1 MHTVQESI
9 PFFKTI
15 LATILAHESDLLLS
29 VIFSREMLGISLSLA
44 ESFLQSR
51 ADRNLP
57 FSEV

>member
-9 PFFKTI
+9 QFLKTI

-29 VIFSREMLGISLSLA
+29 IIFSREILRISLSLA

-57 FSEV
+57 SSEA